1 MKNTYNR
8 NNIKTVFLDI
18 DGVIIGTRH
27 GDNFP
32 QPNIVVQ
39 EKLKKIKGSGI
50 KVTLC
55 TAKAFFCVKN
65 TIDICE
71 LNAYHITDGGAV
83 IYNPFT
89 GEKHITPM
97 EKAISQQVVKELEAA
112 NLYTE
117 AYTIDNYFI
126 TKSDLE
132 ITEKHTEVLGID
144 PQIVKDLNTIIG
156 KEEVIKIML
165 IARNAEEEATINEIG
180 KKYTESLSLSW
191 GVHPTMLP
199 MQVAWFTAK
208 GINKKS
214 ALEKVM
220 ALENSAPENSLA
232 VGDSTGDW
240 NFMQVCKYVATLEN
254 GTADLKKFIKARGT
268 DGCLAPS
275 VEENGILFIFNTF
288 RI

>member
-50 KVTLC
+50 KITLC
-55 TAKAFFCVKN
+55 TAKAFFCVKK
-65 TIDICE
+65 TIDLCE

-89 GEKHITPM
+89 GEKVVTNI
-97 EKAISQQVVKELEAA
+97 EKSFVRDLTQDLEDA

-117 AYTIDNYFI
+117 IYTTDKYFI
-126 TKSDLE
+126 TKPDSE
-132 ITEKHTEVLGID
+132 ITEKHNDVLGIE
-144 PQIVKDLNTIIG
+144 PQIVSRFLETIENEDI
-156 KEEVIKIML
+156 IKVML
-165 IARNAEEEATINEIG
+165 IARNANEEEIIRNIG
-180 KKYTESLSLSW
+180 KKYEDALTLSW

-199 MQVAWFTAK
+199 MQVAWFTTK
-208 GINKKS
+208 GISKRN
-214 ALEKVM
+214 AVLKVM
-220 ALENSAPENSLA
+220 ELESSATENSLG

-240 NFMQVCKYVATLEN
+240 NFMEVCKYVATLEN
-254 GTADLKKFIKARGT
+254 GTADLKKLVRSRGI

-288 RI
+288 KI